1 MFGGGFSGGPGWGG
15 PGFGGPG
22 FGGPG
27 FGGPGFGGPG
37 FGGHGWGGHGG
48 HGGPGGHGF
57 GGRHKRVVVGTAA
70 LLLDGPANAEQI
82 VQRVSEATDGGFAPP
97 QEIVELAI
105 GKLAGRGFVS
115 VDDGVATLTELGR
128 NVLQWKGVSSES
140 IHARL
145 AQAGKFKDVAK
156 IRWGL
161 FELAG
166 LARTIHW
173 SGTDAQKEKLAEA
186 RAKVLTAITEA
197 KQSLHAALAES

>member
-1 MFGGGFSGGPGWGG
+1 L
-15 PGFGGPG
+15 
-22 FGGPG
+22 
-27 FGGPGFGGPG
+27 
-37 FGGHGWGGHGG
+37 
-48 HGGPGGHGF
+48 
-57 GGRHKRVVVGTAA
+57 VVGTAA
-70 LLLDGPANAEQI
+70 LLLDGPASAEQL
-82 VQRVSEATDGGFAPP
+82 VQRVSEATDGAFAPP

-115 VDDGVATLTELGR
+115 VSDGVADLTELGR
-128 NVLQWKGVSSES
+128 NVLQWKGISSEG

-173 SGTDAQKEKLAEA
+173 SGTEAQKEKLAEA

-197 KQSLHAALAES
+197 KQSLHGALAES

>member
-27 FGGPGFGGPG
+27 FGG
-37 FGGHGWGGHGG
+37 HGWGGHGG
-48 HGGPGGHGF
+48 PGRPGF

-105 GKLAGRGFVS
+105 GKLAGRGFVT
-115 VDDGVATLTELGR
+115 VDGGVATLTELGR
-128 NVLQWKGVSSES
+128 NVLQWKGISSET

-145 AQAGKFKDVAK
+145 AQAGKFGDVAK

-186 RAKVLTAITEA
+186 RTKVLTAITEA

>member
-1 MFGGGFSGGPGWGG
+1 MFGGGFSGGPGRGGPGWGGPGWGGPGWGG

-22 FGGPG
+22 S
-27 FGGPGFGGPG
+27 GGPG

-48 HGGPGGHGF
+48 PGGR
-57 GGRHKRVVVGTAA
+57 GGRYKRVVVGTAA

-82 VQRVSEATDGGFAPP
+82 VQRVSEATDGAFAPP
-97 QEIVELAI
+97 VEIVELAI
-105 GKLAGRGFVS
+105 GKLAGRGFVTVS
-115 VDDGVATLTELGR
+115 DGVATLSELGR

-186 RAKVLTAITEA
+186 RAKVLAAITEA
-197 KQSLHAALAES
+197 KQSLHGALAES

>member
-37 FGGHGWGGHGG
+37 FGGHGWGG